1 MRTII
6 PGVFFAAGFGPIAAL
21 ALFIIGVAPL
31 PVTALAAIL
40 PMTVLACSLGIR
52 NPAWGH
58 IALKGLVIGLV
69 GVTTYDLFR
78 MPLVHV
84 GLWPD
89 FIPRIGGWLV
99 LSDTPNAAVGY
110 AYRYLGDGA
119 GMGMSF
125 VAAYSLVRGKLP
137 AIATATA
144 YGVGI
149 WLCLIATLIIAPHGQ
164 QLMFRI
170 TPTSLALSLIGH
182 LIYGATIG
190 YLVDR
195 FDSAIYADATLVV
208 LDERMRWRSIP
219 RLRQTQRA

>member
-31 PVTALAAIL
+31 PVTALAVIA
-40 PMTVLACSLGIR
+40 PMSVLAISLGVR

-58 IALKGLVIGLV
+58 VAIKGLLIGLA

-78 MPLVHV
+78 MPLVQI

-110 AYRYLGDGA
+110 VYRYLGDGA

-125 VAAYSLVRGKLP
+125 VAAYSLARGKLP

-144 YGVGI
+144 FGVGI

-164 QLMFRI
+164 ELMFRI

-182 LIYGATIG
+182 VIYGATIG
-190 YLVDR
+190 YLVFR
-195 FDSAIYADATLVV
+195 FDSAIYADATLAV
-208 LDERMRWRSIP
+208 LDGRMRWRSIP

>member
-6 PGVFFAAGFGPIAAL
+6 PGVFVAAGFGPIAAL
-21 ALFIIGVAPL
+21 ALFIVGVAPL
-31 PVTALAAIL
+31 PVTALAVIL
-40 PMTVLACSLGIR
+40 PLTFVALVFGVR
-52 NPAWGH
+52 NKAWGRV
-58 IALKGLVIGLV
+58 ALMGLLIGLV

-99 LSDTPNAAVGY
+99 LSGTPNAAVGY

-125 VAAYSLVRGKLP
+125 VVAYSLVRAKVP
-137 AIATATA
+137 AIAAATA
-144 YGVGI
+144 YGIGI
-149 WLCLIATLIIAPHGQ
+149 WLCLIATLIVAPHGQ
-164 QLMFRI
+164 ELMFRI
-170 TPTSLALSLIGH
+170 TTMSLALSLIGH

-190 YLVDR
+190 FLVER
-195 FDSAIYADATLVV
+195 FGSAIYGNSVKAAPRATIRAS
-208 LDERMRWRSIP
+208 ERI
-219 RLRQTQRA
+219 AA